1 MKKIMKKN
9 KAIFLDFSFDDLIVV
24 TITYITIILALFFLL
39 FLKQKVKGLIFI
51 STSEKYVF
59 LLVTD

>member
-24 TITYITIILALFFLL
+24 TITYITIIRALFFLL
-39 FLKQKVKGLIFI
+39 FLKQ
-51 STSEKYVF
+51 
-59 LLVTD
+59 